1 MQEEINSAKE
11 EKFSS
16 FHKPVA
22 VGTSQLLTVGTTHI
36 SKLTDEQL
44 IKEFLS
50 GSYCFHGVRIT
61 IYEPFLYIFYM
72 ICRVYIKSGYGSDF
86 LYLRADFMRLIHICF
101 WNNYNTLK
109 NSPDESLKQVPLIV
123 LLPPMF
129 PFCVQF
135 LF

>member
-1 MQEEINSAKE
+1 MVRKHQLSLNLNNFNLQEEINSAKE

-50 GSYCFHGVRIT
+50 GSYCFHGVRNT
-61 IYEPFLYIFYM
+61 IYKWFFTYI
-72 ICRVYIKSGYGSDF
+72 
-86 LYLRADFMRLIHICF
+86 LISFAGFI
-101 WNNYNTLK
+101 
-109 NSPDESLKQVPLIV
+109 
-123 LLPPMF
+123 
-129 PFCVQF
+129 
-135 LF
+135 